1 MLVTQ
6 LKKEIEGERGRA
18 DAAEEFVKLATESL
32 QVIRLSTWNSELL
45 TKAKRV
51 EHAEDL
57 NTKHQTLNTKH

>member
-32 QVIRLSTWNSELL
+32 QVIRLSTWNSEHL

-57 NTKHQTLNTKH
+57 NYEH